1 MSFQREADGSLREG
15 HTFANDGRR
24 TGGVTDPLE
33 SQGSLTLSQDHS
45 LLFAV
50 DGVPERFQC
59 FLWMAQISSC
69 WARFPPAAPNRTQWP
84 STGTSFTY
92 SMLSAAATWRILGRS
107 KIAASCRACRL
118 GHDDISSK
126 RFIRP
131 PFSGRLY
138 LMLRLEPEGEWR
150 GLERRNCEC
159 ENQDCWI
166 ELHE

>member
-33 SQGSLTLSQDHS
+33 SQD
-45 LLFAV
+45 
-50 DGVPERFQC
+50 
-59 FLWMAQISSC
+59 
-69 WARFPPAAPNRTQWP
+69 
-84 STGTSFTY
+84 
-92 SMLSAAATWRILGRS
+92 
-107 KIAASCRACRL
+107 SCRACRL

-150 GLERRNCEC
+150 GLERRDCEC